1 MGLQVTGTESTP
13 IKIKGAEL
21 TLPSVYVRVEF
32 SGYADGNTLESVF
45 KVYLTK
51 EAYKSENSTPLD
63 VEFVGVG
70 NRNTFMLEPLEVQ
83 GLDITLTKL
92 SELFT
97 NNGYQ
102 VQVV

>member
-1 MGLQVTGTESTP
+1 MGLQVTGTESAP
-13 IKIKGAEL
+13 IKIKGTEL

-32 SGYADGNTLESVF
+32 SGYSDGNTLESAF
-45 KVYLTK
+45 KVYLNK
-51 EAYKSENSTPLD
+51 ETYQSENPTTLE
-63 VEFVGVG
+63 VEFNGVDK
-70 NRNTFMLEPLEVQ
+70 RNTFTLEPLEIQ

-97 NNGYQ
+97 NSGYQ